1 MGFLRARHCLLL
13 HSESSLKGRKVSLS
27 ACIHH
32 LLLCDCRTISKQ
44 GISPCATRL
53 GIVYESLLAHLESTE
68 SREDRETTT
77 GAVQDVQA
85 EDPEAEDQNA
95 QEGAL

>member
-1 MGFLRARHCLLL
+1 M
-13 HSESSLKGRKVSLS
+13 KVYWHTYRVQK
-27 ACIHH
+27 A
-32 LLLCDCRTISKQ
+32 
-44 GISPCATRL
+44 G
-53 GIVYESLLAHLESTE
+53 
-68 SREDRETTT
+68 EDREMAT